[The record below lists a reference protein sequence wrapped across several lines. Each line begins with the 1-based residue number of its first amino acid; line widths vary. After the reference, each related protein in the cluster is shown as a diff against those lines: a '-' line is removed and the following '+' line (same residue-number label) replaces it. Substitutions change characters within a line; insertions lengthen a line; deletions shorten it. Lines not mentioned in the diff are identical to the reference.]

1 MYFFPPGKPV
11 CPVQKGEAMFLDWEF
26 MINSF
31 PKILQAVPIALM
43 ISIASLLLGFMIGFL
58 LAMCRMLHI
67 PVLSGFAKLYVSF
80 ARGTPLLVNLYLVYF
95 ALPVLVYSLGQS
107 MGWNISINSVNRYAL
122 AITAF
127 ALNSAAYISE
137 IVRSS
142 LSAINVGQ
150 LEACY
155 SVGMTRSQA
164 LYRIVM
170 PQAMAIAMP
179 NLSNHYISL
188 FKGTSLAYTVT
199 IVEILG
205 RAKVL
210 ASQGYTYLEAYID
223 VAIIY
228 WVLCIVFEN
237 LFYLVEKRIKRF
249 RTEIKV

>member
-1 MYFFPPGKPV
+1 
-11 CPVQKGEAMFLDWEF
+11 MFLDWEF
-26 MINSF
+26 MTSSF

-43 ISIASLLLGFMIGFL
+43 ISIASLLLGFIIGFL
-58 LAMCRMLHI
+58 LAMCRMLRI

-95 ALPVLVYSLGQS
+95 ALPILVYSIGQS
-107 MGWNISINSVNRYAL
+107 MGWNISINSVDRYVL

-137 IVRSS
+137 IIRSS
-142 LSAINVGQ
+142 LSAINAGQ
-150 LEACY
+150 LEACF

-188 FKGTSLAYTVT
+188 FKGTSLAYSVT

-237 LFYLVEKRIKRF
+237 LFYLIEKRIKRF